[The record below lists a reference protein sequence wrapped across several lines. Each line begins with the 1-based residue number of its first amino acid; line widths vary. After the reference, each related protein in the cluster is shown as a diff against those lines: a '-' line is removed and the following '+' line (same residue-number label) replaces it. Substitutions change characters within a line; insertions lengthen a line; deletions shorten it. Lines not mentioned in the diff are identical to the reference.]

1 MAYGL
6 RIINDSNEL
15 LVDSEFVNPTFVQK
29 LEFNTTPTFVEDGLA
44 SSQVHPGY
52 IRRDYSTANVTIG
65 AGSYIVLWSLPDSMT
80 PGQPTKDVWYQFPT
94 SVSTLNLSFDCSV
107 YANNQAEPLTYT
119 LPTAYIFTIDAAG
132 VNAMSSTGPALRMYN
147 NSNVKTF
154 DSNFLQL
161 VPINVSNNY
170 NIPTNTTTT
179 SLFMALTMANPIFL
193 LPKTAIMFAG
203 DIGGGF
209 SAYKVFDVVYK
220 RTGQY
225 LDTRTMSTSYNTEDY
240 PIGSPLITFPAG
252 TFENLTVISANG
264 DFYAASGAA
273 NTGSTVPTYT
283 LSRSASTVN
292 EGSTF
297 TITLTTTLVNNNTS
311 FAYTVTGINAADLD
325 AGSLTGTFV
334 IQNNSATASFTLKND
349 TLTEG
354 TETFLL
360 SISDPARNISVNVL
374 DTSKAAIAYAFSA
387 PSSTSISELFGP
399 VTVDF
404 NAVWSS
410 AYPITF
416 ALAAPTAG
424 NAASQPSG
432 WSFTENTTDILAITT
447 TTYSTYT
454 TVNIKGFPDFKV
466 EGTEYFR
473 VSATVDGGTYYSQDI
488 AITDTS
494 TSSITT
500 TSSWAEQTS
509 NNVVTINIIGATS
522 LNAQYSND
530 PALKFYLTSSNTSAI
545 TLQSGYASNWT
556 PNSDNYSVSTRY
568 VANAVTTDTVVT
580 LYLRL
585 RTVDGPIVA
594 QKDITVTDAVVSF
607 NLTANSTWPE
617 NSTGNTLTI
626 DATNYVGNY
635 LYLTSSNTAVAN
647 IESPYPSIFY
657 TDSNSYSVDA
667 VYTTYPVTTNTNVTL
682 SLRTGSS
689 SGTVVK
695 TKTVTVTN
703 EASTYTLGYTWTSQD
718 NGIENTFTL
727 TVGNPNTGTTVT
739 VAKSGAG
746 ASRVT
751 LGTTSFTTSSSITM
765 YNITVTSSSPT
776 AAVAAQSVTIT
787 LSFSDGATSKAFTFT
802 LAAYTPAPAAIWRA
816 WDTTSATTTW
826 TVPAGVT
833 SIRVALCGGGGGGGN
848 GGTIKGG
855 GGAGQVRDVTYAVS
869 AGQVLTIT
877 AGAGGAGGVAGGSSS
892 ISGGTGGTITA
903 LGGNASVSITGG
915 SSGSGNSGGGGST
928 GASGGGGG
936 SGGLGSPGVQGE
948 EGGMGGVGT
957 SITTNAAYYIA
968 GGGGGAFRGSFG
980 VEGYGEAGGG
990 TGAFGGL
997 TGAQNGGAATFYG
1010 SGGGGSINSG
1020 TGGAG
1025 FRGIVMWYG

>member
-29 LEFNTTPTFVEDGLA
+29 LEFNTTPTFIEDGLA
-44 SSQVHPGY
+44 SSQVHPNY
-52 IRRDYSTANVTIG
+52 IRRDYSTSNVVIG
-65 AGSYIVLWSLPDSMT
+65 SGSYIVLWSLPNSS
-80 PGQPTKDVWYQFPT
+80 QDVWYQFPT
-94 SVSTLNLSFDCSV
+94 SVSTLNLSFTCSV
-107 YANNQAEPLTYT
+107 YAGNQGIPLRYT

-147 NSNVKTF
+147 SATPQKKTF

-161 VPINVSNNY
+161 VPVSVTGNY
-170 NIPTNTTTT
+170 TIPTNDQYI
-179 SLFMALTMANPIFL
+179 SLPVNISGTNPIFL
-193 LPKTAIMFAG
+193 LPKTALMFVTANN
-203 DIGGGF
+203 GF
-209 SAYKVFDVVYK
+209 GYSNQKVFDVVY
-220 RTGQY
+220 RRRDSII
-225 LDTRTMSTSYNTEDY
+225 DTKTMSTFWLDGQPAIPNEF
-240 PIGSPLITFPAG
+240 LLTFPAG
-252 TFENLTVISANG
+252 TFENLTVIAADGN
-264 DFYAASGAA
+264 FYATSSAGTDGD
-273 NTGSTVPTYT
+273 NNPTYT

-297 TITLTTTLVNNNTS
+297 TITLTTELVNNNTS
-311 FAYTVTGINAADLD
+311 FPYTVTGINAADLT
-325 AGSLTGTFV
+325 AGSLTGSFV

-360 SISDPARNISVNVL
+360 SISSPARSISVEVL
-374 DTSKAAIAYAFSA
+374 DTSRAAIAYAFLA

-404 NAVWSS
+404 NAPWTS
-410 AYPITF
+410 AYPISF
-416 ALAAPTAG
+416 ALAAPAAG
-424 NAASQPSG
+424 TPAVQPSN
-432 WSFTENTTDILAITT
+432 WSFANNDSDIITIT
-447 TTYSTYT
+447 YTSYSTYT
-454 TVNIKGFPDFKV
+454 TVFIKGMPDFKV

-473 VSATVDGGTYYSQDI
+473 ISATVDGGTYYSQDI
-488 AITDTS
+488 AITDNS

-500 TSSWAEQTS
+500 TSNWAEQTS
-509 NNVVTINIIGATS
+509 NNVVTINIIGATTF
-522 LNAQYSND
+522 NAPYSND
-530 PALKFYLTSSNTSAI
+530 PPLKFYLTSSNTSAI
-545 TLQSGYASNWT
+545 TLQSGYVDNWI
-556 PNSDNYSVSTRY
+556 PDSDNYSVSTRY
-568 VANAVTTDTVVT
+568 VANAVTTDTAVT

-594 QKDITVTDAVVSF
+594 QKDITVTDTVVSF
-607 NLTANSTWPE
+607 SLTANSTWPE

-667 VYTTYPVTTNTNVTL
+667 VYTTYPVTANTNVTL
-682 SLRTGSS
+682 SLRTGST

-739 VAKSGAG
+739 VAASGAG
-746 ASRVT
+746 AGRVT
-751 LGTTSFTTSSSITM
+751 LGTTSFTTSSSTTM
-765 YNITVTSSSPT
+765 YNITVTSSTPT

-787 LSFSDGATSKAFTFT
+787 LSFSDGATSKSFTFT

-816 WDTTSATTTW
+816 WDTTSASTTW

-833 SIRVALCGGGGGGGN
+833 SIRVALAGGGAGGGS
-848 GGTIKGG
+848 GGAIRGG

-903 LGGNASVSITGG
+903 LGGNTSVSVTGG
-915 SSGSGNSGGGGST
+915 SSGAGYNGAGGAST
-928 GASGGGGG
+928 ASGGGGG
-936 SGGLGSPGVQGE
+936 AGGAGMPGIANE
-948 EGGMGGVGT
+948 EGGGGGIGVD
-957 SITTNAAYYIA
+957 ITTNAAYYLA
-968 GGGGGAFRGSFG
+968 GGGGGAYRGTFG
-980 VEGYGEAGGG
+980 VPGYGEAGGG
-990 TGAFGGL
+990 TGASGGT